1 MRTIQASGRP
11 GSVSCGVADPTKE
24 GEGMSSIARAIYLA
38 SQADDVGRAAWLYN
52 LEEIAE
58 TIADF
63 LEREK
68 NFDRR
73 KFIDECG
80 LRSGSQS

>member
-1 MRTIQASGRP
+1 
-11 GSVSCGVADPTKE
+11 
-24 GEGMSSIARAIYLA
+24 MSSIARAIYLA
-38 SQADDVGRAAWLYN
+38 SQADDVGRTAWLWN
-52 LEEIAE
+52 LEEIADA
-58 TIADF
+58 IADF

-80 LRSGSQS
+80 LRRT

>member
-11 GSVSCGVADPTKE
+11 GSVNCCLEDSTKE

-38 SQADDVGRAAWLYN
+38 SQADDVGRTAWLWN
-52 LEEIAE
+52 LEEIADA
-58 TIADF
+58 IADF

-80 LRSGSQS
+80 LRRT